1 MPQISMYGSGYLKW
15 NKEERKSF
23 IAKEKKLLISKF
35 KFKLTRSFVFM
46 LILAGSLIGTLRRH
60 VSFPGERAMLLGQYG
75 ARCD

>member
-15 NKEERKSF
+15 NKEESKSF

-46 LILAGSLIGTLRRH
+46 LILAASLIGT
-60 VSFPGERAMLLGQYG
+60 V
-75 ARCD
+75 